1 MRLAHFFGVSLEELV
16 KGTKMEAVLDQPRFA
31 QLYAYCPNVDCPA
44 TKYKFWNEAA
54 GDDVLYTVEELWER
68 YAQHN
73 HGYIVDDDGDWDAP
87 DADLT
92 PRELLEK
99 YKGAEVEYRWV
110 TLDENTKFCEHCGTT
125 LRNTC
130 PHCDV
135 PLKMR
140 NQKFC
145 HACGRRLNRP
155 MQEDS
160 EDQK

>member
-1 MRLAHFFGVSLEELV
+1 MPAGEKRKEKRAFGEKLRALRNKRALSQKDLSTETGLSQSWLSRIEKGEARPTRDVLVRLAHFFGVSLEELV

-92 PRELLEK
+92 PR
-99 YKGAEVEYRWV
+99 
-110 TLDENTKFCEHCGTT
+110 
-125 LRNTC
+125 
-130 PHCDV
+130 
-135 PLKMR
+135 
-140 NQKFC
+140 
-145 HACGRRLNRP
+145 
-155 MQEDS
+155 
-160 EDQK
+160 